1 MDVGLVY
8 HADYLKHDPGMHHPE
23 RAGRLEAI
31 MHALEAS
38 GRAQQLVRLTWG
50 HDPQEWVAK
59 VHHPELLKLVQIASQ
74 RAPAALDPDTVVS
87 SDSFHA
93 ALKAV
98 AGTLAAAD
106 AVMNHQLS
114 QVFCAV
120 RPPGHHAESHRSM
133 GFCLFNNV
141 AILARY
147 LQQHHGLDNILII
160 DWDVHHGNG
169 TQHIFEDDP
178 SVFYFSTHQYPFYPG
193 TGAATETGSGR
204 GKGYTM
210 NVPLPAGTDD
220 ETYIDVFEH
229 QLLPRALAYRPDC
242 VLISAGFDAHY
253 ADPLA
258 HMQVTEAGYRRMTQV
273 VKEIAATCC
282 EQRLIAV
289 LEGGY
294 NLDALGRSVEAH
306 VEELQRDV

>member
-23 RAGRLEAI
+23 RADRLEAI
-31 MHALEAS
+31 MRALEVS
-38 GRAQQLVRLTWG
+38 GRARQLVQLTWD
-50 HDPQEWVAK
+50 HDPRDWVVQ

-106 AVMNHQLS
+106 AVMNRQLS

-147 LQQHHGLDNILII
+147 LQ
-160 DWDVHHGNG
+160 
-169 TQHIFEDDP
+169 
-178 SVFYFSTHQYPFYPG
+178 
-193 TGAATETGSGR
+193 
-204 GKGYTM
+204 
-210 NVPLPAGTDD
+210 
-220 ETYIDVFEH
+220 
-229 QLLPRALAYRPDC
+229 
-242 VLISAGFDAHY
+242 
-253 ADPLA
+253 
-258 HMQVTEAGYRRMTQV
+258 
-273 VKEIAATCC
+273 
-282 EQRLIAV
+282 
-289 LEGGY
+289 
-294 NLDALGRSVEAH
+294 
-306 VEELQRDV
+306 

>member
-1 MDVGLVY
+1 MTGSPKCTIL
-8 HADYLKHDPGMHHPE
+8 
-23 RAGRLEAI
+23 RL
-31 MHALEAS
+31 L
-38 GRAQQLVRLTWG
+38 Q
-50 HDPQEWVAK
+50 
-59 VHHPELLKLVQIASQ
+59 LVQIASQ

-106 AVMNHQLS
+106 AVMSRQLS

-193 TGAATETGSGR
+193 TGASYGNG
-204 GKGYTM
+204 
-210 NVPLPAGTDD
+210 LGTWQGLYD
-220 ETYIDVFEH
+220 E
-229 QLLPRALAYRPDC
+229 RAAASR
-242 VLISAGFDAHY
+242 H
-253 ADPLA
+253 
-258 HMQVTEAGYRRMTQV
+258 RR
-273 VKEIAATCC
+273 
-282 EQRLIAV
+282 
-289 LEGGY
+289 
-294 NLDALGRSVEAH
+294 
-306 VEELQRDV
+306 

>member
-38 GRAQQLVRLTWG
+38 GRARQLVHLTWD
-50 HDPQEWVAK
+50 HDPRDWVAQ

-106 AVMNHQLS
+106 AVMSHQLS

-147 LQQHHGLDNILII
+147 LQQH
-160 DWDVHHGNG
+160 V
-169 TQHIFEDDP
+169 TPQ
-178 SVFYFSTHQYPFYPG
+178 FY
-193 TGAATETGSGR
+193 
-204 GKGYTM
+204 GK
-210 NVPLPAGTDD
+210 L
-220 ETYIDVFEH
+220 
-229 QLLPRALAYRPDC
+229 R
-242 VLISAGFDAHY
+242 
-253 ADPLA
+253 
-258 HMQVTEAGYRRMTQV
+258 
-273 VKEIAATCC
+273 
-282 EQRLIAV
+282 
-289 LEGGY
+289 
-294 NLDALGRSVEAH
+294 
-306 VEELQRDV
+306 

>member
-31 MHALEAS
+31 MQTLEAS
-38 GRAQQLVRLTWG
+38 GRARQLVHLAWD
-50 HDPQEWVAK
+50 HDPQDWIAQ
-59 VHHPELLKLVQIASQ
+59 VHDPRLLQLVQMASQ

-106 AVMNHQLS
+106 AVMSGQLS

-193 TGAATETGSGR
+193 TGATTETGTGR

-210 NVPLPAGTDD
+210 NVPLPAGTGD

-229 QLLPRALAYRPDC
+229 QLLPRALDYGPDC

-258 HMQVTEAGYRRMTQV
+258 HMHVTEAGYRRLTQV

-306 VEELQRDV
+306 VEELQRDA